1 MCDDMK
7 KGPTNPVL
15 NATIEKLRKSKRKV
29 CLLVADELERATRR
43 RPEANLW
50 KIDRCS
56 KEGDL
61 VVVPGKV
68 LAEGELTHK
77 ITLAAFSY
85 SGKALEKLKGKAK
98 MVSFDELMKES
109 KKKIIVIT

>member
-1 MCDDMK
+1 MK

-15 NATIEKLRKSKRKV
+15 KETIEKLRKSKRKI
-29 CLLVADELERATRR
+29 CLLVADELEKATRS

-50 KIDRCS
+50 KIDKCTQ
-56 KEGDL
+56 EGDL

-68 LAEGELTHK
+68 LSEGELTHK

-85 SGKALEKLKGKAK
+85 SGKSLEKLKGKAK
-98 MVSFDELMKES
+98 IVSFDELMKEPQ
-109 KKKIIVIT
+109 KRIKVIT